1 MKNYVPRKRWHD
13 KPMCEQQKHN
23 LRAVARQRI
32 TKAADPKAALKSIVG
47 IHLIRGVDLRATLEE
62 KALSAHQHCKWTAFI
77 NRAGTLCHFV
87 PREGDLHARV
97 PLYFS
102 TLGLSDKR
110 LEGLLWSIIEGRL
123 S

>member
-1 MKNYVPRKRWHD
+1 MKNYRTRWHTNEATD
-13 KPMCEQQKHN
+13 KKRHN
-23 LRAVARQRI
+23 LRTEARKRI
-32 TKAADPKAALKSIVG
+32 LKAADPKIATTKVVG

-62 KALSAHQHCKWTAFI
+62 KALSAHSLAKWTAFV
-77 NRAGTLCHFV
+77 NKAGTLCHFV

-110 LEGLLWSIIEGRL
+110 LESMLWDIIEGRL